1 MSDRRPQSI
10 RVKDAGFSAEERE
23 QMRRSAEEFQA
34 ERPTIEDLVSAAR
47 CGPPMP
53 LRVAQD
59 LLMAMTKLKKAR
71 ESMGLSLADMAERT
85 GMDRAAISR
94 LENGLTN
101 PTFETI
107 GRYALA
113 LDKRVVVDLKDCAPV
128 ERAEAES
135 PAIAR

>member
-10 RVKDAGFSAEERE
+10 RVKDAGFSAEERDR
-23 QMRRSAEEFQA
+23 MREIAREFQA
-34 ERPTIEDLVSAAR
+34 EKPTIEDLVASGR

-53 LRVAQD
+53 LRVVQD

-85 GMDRAAISR
+85 GMDRAAISK

-113 LDKRVVVDLKDCAPV
+113 LDKRVVVDLEDCAPV

-135 PAIAR
+135 PAMA